1 MRQQMAVEGGQWRSM
16 AAVAAAVVSMGSE
29 ENQATSMCSIGHG
42 SKTGCKRSIEIS
54 ERRT

>member
-1 MRQQMAVEGGQWRSM
+1 MAVEGGQWRSM